1 VPSRPPY
8 LRIADEIRRRIDSG
22 ELSPGDRVP
31 STRAITREWGVA
43 VATATKALAVL
54 RQEGLVQPTT
64 GVGTMVRRTGPG
76 PGRPRGAAGEPP
88 DIRRRIIRTAME
100 LADTEGLPA
109 LSMRRVASALS
120 MPTMALYRHVPGK
133 NELVRLMSDAAFAE
147 RPLGPVPPHWRTGL
161 EYAAR
166 WLRTAHQHHPWLAVA
181 MASFTRPTATPH
193 AMAYAEWVLGCLTGR
208 GLTSYQMVH
217 IHLTVFAYVQ
227 GVSAAADLETQAQQD
242 SGLSVAEWM
251 ARNEPQFD
259 ALSSSGAYPLLN
271 SLFTTEEFELDLDI
285 LFEFGLQRTLH
296 GIAAMIDETS
306 A

>member
-120 MPTMALYRHVPGK
+120 MPTMALSTA
-133 NELVRLMSDAAFAE
+133 MSPA
-147 RPLGPVPPHWRTGL
+147 RTSW
-161 EYAAR
+161 YA
-166 WLRTAHQHHPWLAVA
+166 
-181 MASFTRPTATPH
+181 
-193 AMAYAEWVLGCLTGR
+193 
-208 GLTSYQMVH
+208 
-217 IHLTVFAYVQ
+217 
-227 GVSAAADLETQAQQD
+227 
-242 SGLSVAEWM
+242 
-251 ARNEPQFD
+251 
-259 ALSSSGAYPLLN
+259 
-271 SLFTTEEFELDLDI
+271 
-285 LFEFGLQRTLH
+285 
-296 GIAAMIDETS
+296 
-306 A
+306 